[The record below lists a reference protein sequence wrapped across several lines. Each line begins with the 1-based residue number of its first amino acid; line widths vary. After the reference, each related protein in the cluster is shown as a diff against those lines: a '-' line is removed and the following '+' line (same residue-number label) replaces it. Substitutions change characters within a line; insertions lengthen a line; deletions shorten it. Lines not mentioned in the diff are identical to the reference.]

1 MEPRVFGYR
10 EWVTAQVRPVAEI
23 RRSVRLSYA
32 GAIVA
37 GLLAVICLAVLV
49 AVRPLQQQL
58 IAGVVVLG
66 AAAVLLF
73 RRADADRRNLLRAD
87 EGGSVSAAGPYALRI
102 DDDGIHFPDTF
113 DTPADTWPFEGTGV
127 EVMTVTKKDIVQL
140 THPGRTPRHF
150 YATALTDPLADVVAE
165 IESRQPS
172 AADGPDV
179 TAEPGEQPEGQQH
192 QDPDA

>member
-32 GAIVA
+32 GAAVA
-37 GLLAVICLAVLV
+37 GLLAVICLGVLV

-58 IAGVVVLG
+58 IAGVLVLG

-73 RRADADRRNLLRAD
+73 RRADADRRNLSRVDGA
-87 EGGSVSAAGPYALRI
+87 SVSAAGPYALRV
-102 DDDGIHFPDTF
+102 DDDGIHFPETF

-127 EVMTVTKKDIVQL
+127 EVMTVTKKEIVQL

-150 YATALTDPLADVVAE
+150 YATALTDPLADVMAE
-165 IESRQPS
+165 IESRRPS
-172 AADGPDV
+172 AADGADV
-179 TAEPGEQPEGQQH
+179 AAEPGEQPEGQQH
-192 QDPDA
+192 QDPGA

>member
-1 MEPRVFGYR
+1 M
-10 EWVTAQVRPVAEI
+10 
-23 RRSVRLSYA
+23 
-32 GAIVA
+32 
-37 GLLAVICLAVLV
+37 
-49 AVRPLQQQL
+49 
-58 IAGVVVLG
+58 
-66 AAAVLLF
+66 
-73 RRADADRRNLLRAD
+73 
-87 EGGSVSAAGPYALRI
+87 SAAGPYALRI